1 MMQTTQ
7 AMWVLVVEVLVEPG
21 DLPSGSTR
29 AFTTVTTWAESAEEA
44 RQKLSQYLRTF
55 NWKLLDVEQAARY
68 SESLT
73 YHKNVADMI
82 ERTRNNPQAIILGE
96 FHSYRPD

>member
-55 NWKLLDVEQAARY
+55 NWKLLDVEQAR
-68 SESLT
+68 SL
-73 YHKNVADMI
+73 
-82 ERTRNNPQAIILGE
+82 L
-96 FHSYRPD
+96 